1 MNNNNEIEEIE
12 IEDQIVIGE
21 RLVSESEDEKDS
33 NENNQS
39 EEEAKGIF
47 CKKKYGLASLRINI
61 EKFAEKLFE
70 NFAKFRKIKNS
81 EGLELLLCNKTY
93 KRCLS

>member
-39 EEEAKGIF
+39 EEEAKGKFF
-47 CKKKYGLASLRINI
+47 CKKRYGLASLSVNI
-61 EKFAEKLFE
+61 EKFARKLFE
-70 NFAKFRKIKNS
+70 KFENS
-81 EGLELLLCNKTY
+81 EKPRIF
-93 KRCLS
+93 KDLSYCFVKKIF

>member
-39 EEEAKGIF
+39 EEEAKG
-47 CKKKYGLASLRINI
+47 
-61 EKFAEKLFE
+61 KF
-70 NFAKFRKIKNS
+70 
-81 EGLELLLCNKTY
+81 LCNKV
-93 KRCLS
+93 RVRSD

>member
-39 EEEAKGIF
+39 EEEAKGKF
-47 CKKKYGLASLRINI
+47 FVKKVWSGQFESKYR
-61 EKFAEKLFE
+61 KE
-70 NFAKFRKIKNS
+70 NFLKEKISSRIQK
-81 EGLELLLCNKTY
+81 
-93 KRCLS
+93 

>member
-39 EEEAKGIF
+39 EEEAKGKF
-47 CKKKYGLASLRINI
+47 FVKKGMVWPV
-61 EKFAEKLFE
+61 
-70 NFAKFRKIKNS
+70 
-81 EGLELLLCNKTY
+81 
-93 KRCLS
+93 